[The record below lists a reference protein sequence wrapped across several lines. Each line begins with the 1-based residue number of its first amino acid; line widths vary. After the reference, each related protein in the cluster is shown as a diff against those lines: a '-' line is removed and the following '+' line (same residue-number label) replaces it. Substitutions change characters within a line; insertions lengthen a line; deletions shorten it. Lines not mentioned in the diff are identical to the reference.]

1 LTSDTATTTNPTTGD
16 KWLEFIDP
24 AVTGTKIA
32 GEYFVIG
39 ANIAAATSGAGAA
52 ITVASAANCKSH
64 SSGSNQ
70 HASV

>member
-1 LTSDTATTTNPTTGD
+1 LTTDTATTTDPSTGD

-32 GEYFVIG
+32 GEYFLIG
-39 ANIAAATSGAGAA
+39 ANIAAAAGGAGAA
-52 ITVASAANCKSH
+52 ITVAAANACKSH

>member
-1 LTSDTATTTNPTTGD
+1 LTSDTTTTTDPTTGD

-24 AVTGTKIA
+24 AVTGTKMT

-39 ANIAAATSGAGAA
+39 ANLPIAASGAGATIA
-52 ITVASAANCKSH
+52 VAAANACKSH